1 MKIKNTY
8 CFNKNYFI
16 IFIFILLLIIFIVT
30 TYYLQSRCIQC
41 SLQNNK
47 TDNRID
53 YSIDNASKKNK
64 QRKEDYSNLEYYEK
78 SFDPQDND
86 DHKISINLDQSMQ
99 NRSQIIEKTPK
110 QLNSLDRVVNP
121 LRYPYKSDNYYD
133 QSWYPNLQLPFQ
145 VIGGGRRN
153 MPTLGGTE
161 VPIYNPPVPINISE
175 QNIAP
180 VYINTRGPLGEP
192 QQVGIIYKIYSK
204 DNQYLPLFG
213 RRKYPSG
220 NLREYYTTVGY
231 HNVKVPVI
239 VKDKY
244 VDLGTNDIVFLQ
256 GNAEPHR
263 VTIYESDMPQYI
275 PYL

>member
-1 MKIKNTY
+1 LVLIV
-8 CFNKNYFI
+8 FI
-16 IFIFILLLIIFIVT
+16 IAT
-30 TYYLQSRCIQC
+30 HYLQNRCIQC
-41 SLQNNK
+41 SIKNNEK
-47 TDNRID
+47 SIDDNINNDID
-53 YSIDNASKKNK
+53 YKKNMQK
-64 QRKEDYSNLEYYEK
+64 KNMQKKENYSNLEYHEK
-78 SFDPQDND
+78 PFDPQDND
-86 DHKISINLDQSMQ
+86 EISININNLNNNQQNLMQ
-99 NRSQIIEKTPK
+99 PSSIQKSPK
-110 QLNSLDRVVNP
+110 QLNSLDRVLNP

-161 VPIYNPPVPINISE
+161 VPIFNPPVPINISN

-192 QQVGIIYKIYSK
+192 QQVGIIYKIVGK

-213 RRKYPSG
+213 RRKYPNG

-256 GNAEPHR
+256 GNSEPHR
-263 VTIYESDMPQYI
+263 VTIYETDAPQFI
-275 PYL
+275 PYM